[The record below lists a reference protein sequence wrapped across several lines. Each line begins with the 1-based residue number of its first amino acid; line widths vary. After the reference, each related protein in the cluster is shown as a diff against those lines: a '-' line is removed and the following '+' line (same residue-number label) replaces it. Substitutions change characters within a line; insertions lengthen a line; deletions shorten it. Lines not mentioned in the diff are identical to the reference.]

1 VFVCTAAILAP
12 EHAPRWF
19 SAAVNSKGMSTFSE
33 KTRPDSWARLSRV
46 TGVTGLITIGL
57 LFGPIIAIS
66 TLGEPPFVATAE
78 QARAFFVNGS
88 VAWAQTATAATNL
101 AAIGLVWFVV
111 GLTLLLGR
119 AEGSPPW
126 RSMIA
131 LVSGVLVAGYLLVD
145 ASWEAAS
152 FGAADL
158 DTAVASYAFDVGNL
172 GFANAWLALASFAV
186 CCGWVV
192 LATRVFGRW
201 LGWWAIVS
209 GVGLALSRFFWTAE
223 IWFAPYGLFW
233 IWVIIVCVLL
243 LRSSRPSDQR
253 IQADVP
259 G

>member
-1 VFVCTAAILAP
+1 
-12 EHAPRWF
+12 
-19 SAAVNSKGMSTFSE
+19 MSIITD
-33 KTRPDSWARLSRV
+33 KTTSDSWARLGRV
-46 TGVTGLITIGL
+46 TGVTGLITFVL

-78 QARAFFVNGS
+78 QARTFFANGS
-88 VAWAQTATAATNL
+88 VAWAQTATAVTAL
-101 AAIGLVWFVV
+101 AGIGFVWFVV
-111 GLTLLLGR
+111 GFALVLGR

-126 RSMIA
+126 RSVIA

-152 FGAADL
+152 FGSADL
-158 DTAVASYAFDVGNL
+158 DPAVARYAFDVGNL

-209 GVGLALSRFFWTAE
+209 GIGLALSRFFWTSG
-223 IWFAPYGLFW
+223 IWYLPYALFW
-233 IWVIIVCVLL
+233 IWMIIVCVQL
-243 LRSSRPSDQR
+243 LRSRRPDNQR
-253 IQADVP
+253 AQAQTFPVEP
-259 G
+259 R

>member
-1 VFVCTAAILAP
+1 
-12 EHAPRWF
+12 
-19 SAAVNSKGMSTFSE
+19 MSSISE
-33 KTRPDSWARLSRV
+33 KTGSDSWARLTRV
-46 TGVTGLITIGL
+46 TGVTGLITACL

-66 TLGEPPFVATAE
+66 SLGEPPFVATAE
-78 QARAFFVNGS
+78 QARTFFLNGS
-88 VAWAQTATAATNL
+88 VTWAQTATAVTAL
-101 AAIGLVWFVV
+101 AGIGFVWFVV
-111 GLTLLLGR
+111 GFALVLGR

-126 RSMIA
+126 RSTIA

-158 DTAVASYAFDVGNL
+158 DPAVASYAFDVGNL
-172 GFANAWLALASFAV
+172 GFANAWLSLASFAV

-223 IWFAPYGLFW
+223 IWFAPYGLLW

-243 LRSSRPSDQR
+243 LRTRLPTDQR
-253 IQADVP
+253 APADIP

>member
-1 VFVCTAAILAP
+1 
-12 EHAPRWF
+12 
-19 SAAVNSKGMSTFSE
+19 MSSISE
-33 KTRPDSWARLSRV
+33 KTGLDSWARLARV
-46 TGVTGLITIGL
+46 TGVTGLITVGL

-66 TLGEPPFVATAE
+66 SLGEPPFVATAE
-78 QARAFFVNGS
+78 QARTFFVNGS
-88 VAWAQTATAATNL
+88 VAWAQTATAVTAL
-101 AAIGLVWFVV
+101 AGIGFVWFVV
-111 GLTLLLGR
+111 GFALVLGR
-119 AEGSPPW
+119 AEGTPPW
-126 RSMIA
+126 RSAIA

-158 DTAVASYAFDVGNL
+158 DPAVASYAFDVGNI
-172 GFANAWLALASFAV
+172 GFANAWVGMASFAV

-233 IWVIIVCVLL
+233 IWIIIVCVLL
-243 LRSSRPSDQR
+243 LRSRRLPDQR
-253 IQADVP
+253 AQPDVR